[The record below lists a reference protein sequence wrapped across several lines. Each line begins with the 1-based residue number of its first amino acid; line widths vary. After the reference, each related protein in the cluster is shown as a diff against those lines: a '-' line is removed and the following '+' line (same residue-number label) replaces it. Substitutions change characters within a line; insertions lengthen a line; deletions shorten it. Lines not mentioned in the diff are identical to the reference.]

1 MMALSALKLKA
12 WPYPGRIALREGGS
26 ECHVLDG
33 WAYIGTAR
41 SQDELDELR
50 TVRAHPDFDVDVYRI
65 LVRHLAQHPDAP
77 WVDLRAETARAAV
90 H

>member
-1 MMALSALKLKA
+1 
-12 WPYPGRIALREGGS
+12 
-26 ECHVLDG
+26 VLDG